1 MQPASVIFAIVT
13 VGVAITARLAHCDI
27 LSCVQLQ
34 ETVSHISHYPLSQG
48 ERVQHALISKVSDV
62 WSPVVVSVVA
72 GIVLGDKDGLRY
84 LSKLFR
90 DTGLSHIAVFSGAN
104 MALMISLFERLLQ
117 FLKRPYKE
125 LVLILCI
132 TSVICIV
139 GASPPSVRAF
149 LMAFCSLV
157 FLVFQK
163 KISGIQ
169 NLILVGTMMVLIKP
183 ELVVSISFHLTM
195 LATFAMI
202 SAPKI
207 KKWWSFAHETV
218 RMSMYMALYT
228 IAVFG
233 IWSIRAVIAN
243 LIILPSVS
251 LATIL
256 SLITL
261 ILSLIH
267 PILGQSISFITEI
280 LIQTWISIMELIRN
294 IPGEL
299 SFTIP
304 KTLVALWYC
313 HLIAS
318 YLTQKQTPSLEG
330 VCKHT
335 Y

>member
-1 MQPASVIFAIVT
+1 MQPASVIFAIVL
-13 VGVAITARLAHCDI
+13 VSVAITARLAHCDFV
-27 LSCVQLQ
+27 SCLTLQ
-34 ETVSHISHYPLSQG
+34 ETVSHISSYPLQQG
-48 ERVQHALISKVSDV
+48 ERVQHALISKVQDV

-72 GIVLGDKDGLRY
+72 GIVLGDKDGLAY

-117 FLKRPYKE
+117 FLRRPYKE
-125 LVLILCI
+125 LSLIACI
-132 TSVICIV
+132 IIVICVV

-169 NLILVGTMMVLIKP
+169 NLVLVGTTMILIQP
-183 ELVVSISFHLTM
+183 DLVVSISFHLTM

-207 KKWWSFAHETV
+207 NKWWSFAHETM

-233 IWSIRAVIAN
+233 TWSIRSVIAN
-243 LIILPSVS
+243 LIVLPSVS
-251 LATIL
+251 LATVL
-256 SLITL
+256 SLTTL
-261 ILSLIH
+261 ILSLVH
-267 PILGQSISFITEI
+267 PILGQSISFLTEI
-280 LIQTWISIMELIRN
+280 LIQTWISIMEFVRN
-294 IPGEL
+294 VPGEL
-299 SFTIP
+299 SFTVPRI
-304 KTLVALWYC
+304 LVALVYC
-313 HLIAS
+313 HHIAS
-318 YLTQKQTPSLEG
+318 YLSQTQTPSQEG